1 MVSICKSYV
10 FSEGFMIRMQS
21 ETLWMHQD
29 ILEKHNRRQR
39 KGELTKF
46 SRVDDKLH
54 CSLEVIPIHD
64 FCLGVLLL
72 KLIKLL
78 LQLPVVVEGEA
89 VVPPK
94 APGAGIVV
102 CFVAGVVQRQVHRK
116 ATNWENTGHQQVC
129 CPKLDQFLKQKHFL
143 KVRRM

>member
-1 MVSICKSYV
+1 MQSNYRQTTVSICKSYV
-10 FSEGFMIRMQS
+10 FSEGFMIRMRS

-29 ILEKHNRRQR
+29 ILEKHHHRRQR

-94 APGAGIVV
+94 ASG
-102 CFVAGVVQRQVHRK
+102 AGVVV
-116 ATNWENTGHQQVC
+116 
-129 CPKLDQFLKQKHFL
+129 
-143 KVRRM
+143 